1 MEICHQKNKW
11 FGPYC
16 YQLYFLLDDKAPELL
31 QYDIPNTFENATN
44 FFSFLKDFRMDMT
57 ISCTEEFQAQSNL
70 AKLHYY
76 ILEKTILFATNPD

>member
-1 MEICHQKNKW
+1 MTITRTFKSVTIVV
-11 FGPYC
+11 
-16 YQLYFLLDDKAPELL
+16 LYLILLKMPL
-31 QYDIPNTFENATN
+31 I
-44 FFSFLKDFRMDMT
+44 FFAFLKDFRMDMT